1 MNDNREPQ
9 PHAVP
14 NRTQLTRQQR
24 DRQRQIRSLV
34 LMILGTAVLA
44 ATAIWL
50 GQQ

>member
-1 MNDNREPQ
+1 MEDSPAAQ
-9 PHAVP
+9 PP
-14 NRTQLTRQQR
+14 PTTNPPRLTRQQR

-34 LMILGTAVLA
+34 LMVLGTVVLA